1 VKKNAEIYS
10 QALLNLEGSKVLAN
24 FVMAIASDVNARS
37 IVDYSESA
45 VFHYQ
50 YSSISQMFIR
60 IVNGTAANVLRFIK
74 KAEAFVLQW
83 MSKVSDF
90 SVNGVVRTAL
100 DCTPVKKPHSDC
112 LKDKQYVYTV
122 NETIKGNKPIEIG
135 YLLSS
140 LNIGFAPKWSVIASL
155 LRVKSDESATGVGI
169 AQLQKLCDSLECK
182 DKLVVNSADS
192 GYGHAAFLAPIH
204 AQKNLVNVVRLK
216 ACNVWNQNP
225 RAETGGAN
233 GIYGDCYHLR
243 RKDAETKYKTP
254 KTGALAIPKTSIAE
268 RKCDQ
273 TEIYET
279 TTKRGKVIEITLH
292 LHKSMMIRSKKGH
305 NMKDK
310 PFDLVIVEAKNK
322 ATDKAVF
329 GKPIY
334 LAVTGQRKGE
344 ISLRAA
350 YEEHYAHRYDIEPNN
365 RFIKQQLLLE
375 KFGTPHAEHFDIW
388 LSILSLAETLLL
400 LTSTELTPTQ
410 LTCKKKWQRQNAP
423 TVDTQPI
430 RPTIAQTRKAA
441 QALFLTFDSSPFL
454 PQNSKKGKGRK
465 LGTKFTP
472 KTKYSVVRKAKKD
485 TKKDVKDT
493 KKDVKDTKT

>member
-1 VKKNAEIYS
+1 MKKNLPPHV
-10 QALLNLEGSKVLAN
+10 QALLLLEGGKVLAS
-24 FVMAIASDVNARS
+24 FVMSVASDVYARS
-37 IVDYSESA
+37 IVEYSESP

-60 IVNGTAANVLRFIK
+60 IVNGKQQNVLRFIK
-74 KAEAFVLQW
+74 KSEAFVLQW

-90 SVNGVVRTAL
+90 SANGVVRTAL
-100 DCTPVKKPHSDC
+100 DCTPVKKPHSNC
-112 LKDKQYVYTV
+112 LEDKQYVYTV

-140 LNIGFAPKWSVIASL
+140 LNIGFAPKWSVPASL
-155 LRVKSDESATGVGI
+155 LRVKSDESAIGVGI

-192 GYGHAAFLAPIH
+192 GYGHAGFIAPLH
-204 AQKNLVNVVRLK
+204 AQENLVNVVRLK
-216 ACNVWNQNP
+216 ACNVWNEQH
-225 RAETGGAN
+225 RAKTGGTN

-243 RKDAETKYKTP
+243 RKDAETKYKNA
-254 KTGALAIPKTSIAE
+254 KTGALSIPKTSIAE

-273 TEIYET
+273 TETYET
-279 TTKRGKVIEITLH
+279 TTKQGKVVEITLH
-292 LHKSMMIRSKKGH
+292 LHENMMKRSKKGH

-310 PFDLVIVEAKNK
+310 PFNLVIVEAKNK
-322 ATDKAVF
+322 ATGKAMF

-375 KFGTPHAEHFDIW
+375 KFGTPHTEHFDIW

-400 LTSTELTPTQ
+400 LTITELTPVQ
-410 LTCKKKWQRQNAP
+410 LTCTKKWQRQSAP
-423 TVDTQPI
+423 KVDILPT
-430 RPTIAQTRKAA
+430 RPTIAQARKAA
-441 QALFLTFDSSPFL
+441 ESLFLTFDSSLFL
-454 PQNSKKGKGRK
+454 PQNSKKGNGRK

-472 KTKYSVVRKAKKD
+472 KTKHSVVRKPKKD
-485 TKKDVKDT
+485 PKKAPKE
-493 KKDVKDTKT
+493 TKT

>member
-1 VKKNAEIYS
+1 MKKNIPPYL
-10 QALLNLEGSKVLAN
+10 QALLDLEGGKVLAN
-24 FVMAIASDVNARS
+24 LVMSVASDVYARS
-37 IVDYSESA
+37 IVDYSESP

-60 IVNGTAANVLRFIK
+60 IVNGKQDNVLRFVK
-74 KAEAFVLQW
+74 KAEAFVLHW

-90 SVNGVVRTAL
+90 SVNGVVRTAV

-112 LKDKQYVYTV
+112 LPDKQFVYTV

-155 LRVKSDESATGVGI
+155 LRVQSDESAITVGI
-169 AQLQKLCDSLECK
+169 AQLATLCNSSECK

-192 GYGHAAFLAPIH
+192 GYGHAAFLAPMY

-216 ACNVWNQNP
+216 SCNVWNQKH
-225 RAETGGAN
+225 RKETGGAN

-243 RKDAETKYKTP
+243 RKDAKTKYKNA
-254 KTGALAIPKTSIAE
+254 KTGELAALKTSIAD
-268 RKCDQ
+268 RPCDQ
-273 TEIYET
+273 TETYET
-279 TTKRGKVIEITLH
+279 ATKSGKVIEITLY
-292 LHKSMMIRSKKGH
+292 LHKNMLKRTKKGH

-310 PFDLVIVEAKNK
+310 PFDLVVVEAKDK
-322 ATDKAVF
+322 ATGEVMF

-375 KFGTPHAEHFDIW
+375 KFGTP
-388 LSILSLAETLLL
+388 T
-400 LTSTELTPTQ
+400 
-410 LTCKKKWQRQNAP
+410 
-423 TVDTQPI
+423 
-430 RPTIAQTRKAA
+430 
-441 QALFLTFDSSPFL
+441 
-454 PQNSKKGKGRK
+454 
-465 LGTKFTP
+465 
-472 KTKYSVVRKAKKD
+472 
-485 TKKDVKDT
+485 
-493 KKDVKDTKT
+493 

>member
-1 VKKNAEIYS
+1 VKKTAEIYS
-10 QALLNLEGSKVLAN
+10 QALLSLEGSKVLAN
-24 FVMAIASDVNARS
+24 LVMAIASDVNARS

-60 IVNGTAANVLRFIK
+60 IVNGKAANVLRFIK
-74 KAEAFVLQW
+74 KAEAFVLHW

-90 SVNGVVRTAL
+90 SVKGVVRTAL

-112 LKDKQYVYTV
+112 LQGKQYVYTV

-155 LRVKSDESATGVGI
+155 LRVKSDESATGVGL
-169 AQLQKLCDSLECK
+169 AQLQKLCASLECK

-192 GYGHAAFLAPIH
+192 GYGHAAFIAPLH

-216 ACNVWNQNP
+216 ACNVWSQCP
-225 RAETGGAN
+225 RTATGGTD
-233 GIYGDCYHLR
+233 GIYGKCYHLR
-243 RKDAETKYKTP
+243 RKEAETKYKTP
-254 KTGALAIPKTSIAE
+254 KTGELAPPKPSIAE

-273 TEIYET
+273 TETYET
-279 TTKRGKVIEITLH
+279 TTKRGKVIEITLY
-292 LHKSMMIRSKKGH
+292 LHKNMMKRSKKGH

-310 PFDLVIVEAKNK
+310 PFNLVIVEAKNK
-322 ATDKAVF
+322 ATGKVMF

-375 KFGTPHAEHFDIW
+375 KFGTPYAEHFDIW
-388 LSILSLAETLLL
+388 LSILSLTETLLL
-400 LTSTELTPTQ
+400 LTSTDLTPTQ
-410 LTCKKKWQRQNAP
+410 LICKKKWQRQSAP
-423 TVDTQPI
+423 TVDIQPT
-430 RPTIAQTRKAA
+430 RPTLAQTRKAA
-441 QALFLTFDSSPFL
+441 QALFLTFDSTPFL
-454 PQNSKKGKGRK
+454 PQKSKKGKGRK
-465 LGTKFTP
+465 LGAKLSP
-472 KTKYSVVRKAKKD
+472 KPKYAVVRKVKKD
-485 TKKDVKDT
+485 AQKV
-493 KKDVKDTKT
+493 VKDTKT

>member
-1 VKKNAEIYS
+1 MKKNAESYL
-10 QALLNLEGSKVLAN
+10 QALLFLEGGKVLAN
-24 FVMAIASDVNARS
+24 LVMSVASNVYARS
-37 IVDYSESA
+37 IVDYSESP

-60 IVNGTAANVLRFIK
+60 IVEGKQDNVLLFVE

-83 MSKVSDF
+83 LSKVPDF

-140 LNIGFAPKWSVIASL
+140 LNVGFAPKWSVIASL
-155 LRVKSDESATGVGI
+155 LRVKSDESAIGVGI
-169 AQLQKLCDSLECK
+169 GQLQNLCNSSECK

-192 GYGHAAFLAPIH
+192 GYGHAAFLAPMY

-216 ACNVWNQNP
+216 ACNVWTQQQ
-225 RAETGGAN
+225 RTQTGGTN
-233 GIYGDCYHLR
+233 GIYGDAYHLR
-243 RKDAETKYKTP
+243 RKDAKTKYKNA
-254 KTGALAIPKTSIAE
+254 KTGELAPPKTSIAD
-268 RKCDQ
+268 RPCDQ
-273 TEIYET
+273 TETYET
-279 TTKRGKVIEITLH
+279 STKGGKVVEITLC
-292 LHKSMMIRSKKGH
+292 LHKNMMKRSKKGH

-322 ATDKAVF
+322 ATGKVMF
-329 GKPIY
+329 SKPIY

-388 LSILSLAETLLL
+388 LSILSLTETLLL
-400 LTSTELTPTQ
+400 LTSTQLNAQQ
-410 LTCKKKWQRQNAP
+410 LTCKKKWQRTKTIEVVAQTP
-423 TVDTQPI
+423 

-441 QALFLTFDSSPFL
+441 ENLFLTFDSSPFL

-465 LGTKFTP
+465 AGTKLTP
-472 KTKYSVVRKAKKD
+472 KPTYSVVRKVKKD
-485 TKKDVKDT
+485 AKNA
-493 KKDVKDTKT
+493 VKDTKT

>member
-1 VKKNAEIYS
+1 VKKIAKSYN
-10 QALLNLEGSKVLAN
+10 QALISLKGGKVLAN
-24 FVMAIASDVNARS
+24 FVMSVASDVYARS
-37 IVDYSESA
+37 IVEYSESP

-60 IVNGTAANVLRFIK
+60 IVKGKEANVLRFIK
-74 KAEAFVLQW
+74 KTEAFVLQW
-83 MSKVSDF
+83 MSKVPDF

-100 DCTPVKKPHSDC
+100 DCTPVKKPHSEC

-140 LNIGFAPKWSVIASL
+140 LNVGFAPKWSVIASL
-155 LRVKSDESATGVGI
+155 LRVKSDESAIGVGI

-216 ACNVWNQNP
+216 ACNVWNQHH
-225 RAETGGAN
+225 RTETGGTD

-254 KTGALAIPKTSIAE
+254 KTGELAIPKTSIAE
-268 RKCDQ
+268 RKDDQ
-273 TEIYET
+273 TETYET
-279 TTKRGKVIEITLH
+279 TTKRGKVVEITLY
-292 LHKSMMIRSKKGH
+292 LHEKMMKRSKKGH

-310 PFDLVIVEAKNK
+310 PFNLVVVEAKNK
-322 ATDKAVF
+322 ATGKVMF

-334 LAVTGQRKGE
+334 LAVTGQRNDE

-400 LTSTELTPTQ
+400 LISTELTPAQ
-410 LTCKKKWQRQNAP
+410 LTCEKKWQRQSASKVDIQP
-423 TVDTQPI
+423 T

-454 PQNSKKGKGRK
+454 PQNSKKGNGRK

-472 KTKYSVVRKAKKD
+472 KTKHSVVRKPKKD
-485 TKKDVKDT
+485 QKKAPKE
-493 KKDVKDTKT
+493 TKT